1 MKTTAAKIW
10 KNANEKL
17 ATPELTTQGILK
29 KFKVKVVCTTDDP
42 ADDLEHHRAFAEP
55 GSSDED
61 AARVPARQGAG
72 R

>member
-1 MKTTAAKIW
+1 LLDETSAEKSGSTA
-10 KNANEKL
+10 NDKL

-42 ADDLEHHRAFAEP
+42 VDDLAYHRAFAAQGIPP
-55 GSSDED
+55 GCCRRS
-61 AARVPARQGAG
+61 ARTR